1 MDNQKHSIAEYL
13 SYLGAALPQQG
24 HGWRKIKC
32 PFHQDSHASA
42 GINFD
47 EQRFKCHGCGVS
59 GDVYDLIME
68 REGGT
73 YIAFL
78 LQATETYKASIHLGK
93 DYLASRGLS
102 VEEVQRF
109 HLGVVEH
116 PLPGHEGYTG
126 RLAIPYVTPSGVV
139 DIRFRT
145 MSGGDPKYMGMPGA
159 KTTMFNSQAVLTAD
173 GYICHRR

>member
-73 YIAFL
+73 YIEAIKF
-78 LQATETYKASIHLGK
+78 AESIS
-93 DYLASRGLS
+93 LAGNR
-102 VEEVQRF
+102 
-109 HLGVVEH
+109 
-116 PLPGHEGYTG
+116 T
-126 RLAIPYVTPSGVV
+126 
-139 DIRFRT
+139 IRST
-145 MSGGDPKYMGMPGA
+145 HSSGGTVPFKPSSLG
-159 KTTMFNSQAVLTAD
+159 
-173 GYICHRR
+173 RRSEKVSSGDSEGRSSRTREL

>member
-42 GINFD
+42 GVNFD

-73 YIAFL
+73 YIEAIKF
-78 LQATETYKASIHLGK
+78 AESISLTGNRNIQSKHSSGERLPSEPRVIGRRSS
-93 DYLASRGLS
+93 AISSGSSRTS
-102 VEEVQRF
+102 TSRSR
-109 HLGVVEH
+109 
-116 PLPGHEGYTG
+116 
-126 RLAIPYVTPSGVV
+126 RLHG
-139 DIRFRT
+139 
-145 MSGGDPKYMGMPGA
+145 
-159 KTTMFNSQAVLTAD
+159 
-173 GYICHRR
+173 

>member
-13 SYLGAALPQQG
+13 AYLGAALPQQG

-73 YIAFL
+73 GGV
-78 LQATETYKASIHLGK
+78 ASARRSVPREI
-93 DYLASRGLS
+93 LAAKTGWNWSGHS
-102 VEEVQRF
+102 EQRI
-109 HLGVVEH
+109 
-116 PLPGHEGYTG
+116 PGH
-126 RLAIPYVTPSGVV
+126 RI
-139 DIRFRT
+139 
-145 MSGGDPKYMGMPGA
+145 
-159 KTTMFNSQAVLTAD
+159 
-173 GYICHRR
+173 

>member
-13 SYLGAALPQQG
+13 AYLGAALPQQG

-73 YIAFL
+73 YIEAIKFAESISL
-78 LQATETYKASIHLGK
+78 TGNRDIQSKIGRASC
-93 DYLASRGLS
+93 RER
-102 VEEVQRF
+102 V
-109 HLGVVEH
+109 
-116 PLPGHEGYTG
+116 
-126 RLAIPYVTPSGVV
+126 
-139 DIRFRT
+139 
-145 MSGGDPKYMGMPGA
+145 
-159 KTTMFNSQAVLTAD
+159 
-173 GYICHRR
+173 CHNV